1 MMILEKR
8 LRDMKISSYN
18 SILQMP
24 LKSGNYLICQQ
35 KASDNVPPIG
45 LVLHVANLLRAV
57 LQHGLEFFLWGG
69 GQSSSGLMAIRH
81 SSWRRSC
88 SPHRGSGASLI
99 FLLFQFILLQ
109 IHPCWWH
116 GTWHFLVIAKTNYK
130 HTSIYFR
137 LFKETSCL
145 VHGVSALNGFLNLNF
160 LSHVQVVSLKKQ
172 LSQRFVS
179 TRCSIFSLSY
189 YISILQALRSH
200 AIKKSV

>member
-1 MMILEKR
+1 MVASSLGSINLMFWSTVLLDMLITEAYCMMILEKR

-99 FLLFQFILLQ
+99 FLLF
-109 IHPCWWH
+109 
-116 GTWHFLVIAKTNYK
+116 
-130 HTSIYFR
+130 
-137 LFKETSCL
+137 
-145 VHGVSALNGFLNLNF
+145 
-160 LSHVQVVSLKKQ
+160 
-172 LSQRFVS
+172 
-179 TRCSIFSLSY
+179 
-189 YISILQALRSH
+189 
-200 AIKKSV
+200 